1 MKRIFFLLM
10 AILFAITV
18 FGQKEITG
26 TSSSSYLNI
35 TKDPPKPPFL
45 EVVSGSLQKPPFLE
59 VVSGSLQFIDSDGNN
74 KIDANENTRIR
85 FELKN
90 TGSGAGLNLTT
101 DIKEKNYVSGLTFD
115 TGKSLGTLQPGAT
128 QTVEIP
134 VSGKMSLQ
142 DSKVAF
148 EIGVKEANGFGI
160 DPVKIEIETQA
171 FINPD
176 IKIVDYSVT
185 SEGATTLQ
193 KKRPF
198 KVQVLVQNIGQGR
211 AENVKINLPVPENM
225 YCLSDNNVVTIETL
239 APGASKLLEYNLIA
253 NNNYMAN
260 SISLKFALTERY
272 GKYTEDKTIT
282 LTMNQ
287 TVSNAKLIVQGKG
300 KKEKE
305 IVVGSLTSVVDKNI
319 PFNTIKNP
327 DRLALIIG
335 NENYTGSINS
345 EINVE
350 YARNDAEIFRQYAI
364 NCLGVE
370 ERNVYFFT
378 DATAG
383 LMSTKIELVAK
394 LLSKMG
400 SDAELIFYYAGHGF
414 PDESTRVPYLIPVDV
429 NATNLDAAIKL
440 SGIYKQFSQSGAK
453 RITVF
458 LDACFS
464 GGGRNQGLLAA
475 RGVKIKPKTGTLDG
489 NMVVFSASTGEQSA
503 LPYDIEK
510 HGMFTYFLLK
520 KLQDTKGNITYDEL
534 SKYLESKVSLESL
547 RVNGKEQDP
556 EVNVSLD
563 VGDVWKLWK
572 IR

>member
-1 MKRIFFLLM
+1 MKRIFFLLT
-10 AILFAITV
+10 AILLTITL

-35 TKDPPKPPFL
+35 TKEPP
-45 EVVSGSLQKPPFLE
+45 KPPFLE

-74 KIDANENTRIR
+74 KIDASENIRIR

-90 TGSGAGLNLTT
+90 TGYGAGLNLTT
-101 DIKEKNYVSGLTFD
+101 NVKETNNVTGLTFS

-142 DSKVAF
+142 NSKAAF
-148 EIGVKEANGFGI
+148 EIAVKEANGFGI

-171 FINPD
+171 FINPVV
-176 IKIVDYSVT
+176 KIVDYTVT
-185 SEGATTLQ
+185 SQIGTTLQ

-198 KVQVLVQNIGQGR
+198 EVQILVQNIGQGR

-225 YCLSDNNVVTIETL
+225 FCLSGNKIVNIKTL

-253 NNNYMAN
+253 TNNYTAN
-260 SISLKFALTERY
+260 SIPLKFALSERY
-272 GKYTEDKTIT
+272 GKYTEDRTIT

-287 TVSNAKLIVQGKG
+287 MVSDAKLIVHGKD
-300 KKEKE
+300 KQEKE
-305 IVVGSLTSVVDKNI
+305 IVVGSLTSGVDKNI
-319 PFNTIKNP
+319 PFNNNKNP

-335 NENYTGSINS
+335 NENYTGSLNA
-345 EINVE
+345 EINVD
-350 YARNDAEIFRQYAI
+350 YARNDAEIFRKYAI

-370 ERNVYFFT
+370 ERNVYFFP

-383 LMSTKIELVAK
+383 LMRTKIELVAK

-414 PDESTRVPYLIPVDV
+414 PDESTKVPYLIPVDV

-440 SGIYKQFSQSGAK
+440 PEIYKQFSQTGAK
-453 RITVF
+453 RIIVF

-475 RGVKIKPKTGTLDG
+475 RGVKIKPKNYMLDG
-489 NMVVFSASTGEQSA
+489 NMVVFSASSGEQSA
-503 LPYDIEK
+503 LPYDKEK

-520 KLQDTKGNITYDEL
+520 KLQDTKGNVTYDEL
-534 SKYLESKVSLESL
+534 SKYLESKVSVESL

-556 EVNVSLD
+556 KVNVSTNVKD
-563 VGDVWKLWK
+563 DWKLWK

>member
-1 MKRIFFLLM
+1 MKRIFFLLL

-35 TKDPPKPPFL
+35 TKDPPKPPFI
-45 EVVSGSLQKPPFLE
+45 E
-59 VVSGSLQFIDSDGNN
+59 VVSGSLQFIDSDDNN

-90 TGSGAGLNLTT
+90 TGYGAGLNLTT
-101 DIKEKNYVSGLTFD
+101 DVKETNNVSGLTFN

-142 DSKVAF
+142 DSKAAF
-148 EIGVKEANGFGI
+148 EIAVKEANGFGI

-171 FINPD
+171 FINPVV
-176 IKIVDYSVT
+176 KIVDYTVT
-185 SEGATTLQ
+185 SSSGTTLQ

-198 KVQVLVQNIGQGR
+198 EVQVLVQNIGYGR

-225 YCLSDNNVVTIETL
+225 YCLSDNNVVYIKTL
-239 APGASKLLEYNLIA
+239 DPGASKLLEYNLIA
-253 NNNYMAN
+253 NNNYTENA
-260 SISLKFALTERY
+260 IPLKFALTERY

-287 TVSNAKLIVQGKG
+287 TVSDTKLVIQGRNEQ
-300 KKEKE
+300 EKE
-305 IVVGSLTSVVDKNI
+305 IVVGSLTSGVDKNI
-319 PFNTIKNP
+319 PFNNNKNP
-327 DRLALIIG
+327 GRLALIIG
-335 NENYTGSINS
+335 NENYTGSLNA
-345 EINVE
+345 EINVD
-350 YARNDAEIFRQYAI
+350 YARNDAEIFRKYAI

-383 LMSTKIELVAK
+383 LMRTKIELVAK

-400 SDAELIFYYAGHGF
+400 GDAELIFYYAGHGF
-414 PDESTRVPYLIPVDV
+414 PDESTRAPYLIPVDV

-440 SGIYKQFSQSGAK
+440 PEIYKQFSQSGAK

-475 RGVKIKPKTGTLDG
+475 RGVKIKPKTGTLAG
-489 NMVVFSASTGEQSA
+489 NMVVFAASSGEQSA
-503 LPYDIEK
+503 LPYDNEK

-534 SKYLESKVSLESL
+534 SKYLESKVSVESL
-547 RVNGKEQDP
+547 RINGKEQDP

-563 VGDVWKLWK
+563 VEDVWKLWK

>member
-1 MKRIFFLLM
+1 MKRFFFLLL

-45 EVVSGSLQKPPFLE
+45 EVVSGSLQ
-59 VVSGSLQFIDSDGNN
+59 FIDSDENN
-74 KIDANENTRIR
+74 RIDANENTRIR

-101 DIKEKNYVSGLTFD
+101 DVKETNNVSGLTFNA
-115 TGKSLGTLQPGAT
+115 GKSLGTLQPGAT

-142 DSKVAF
+142 DSKASF

-272 GKYTEDKTIT
+272 GKYTEDRTIT

-287 TVSNAKLIVQGKG
+287 TISDTKLVVQGREEQ
-300 KKEKE
+300 EKE

-319 PFNTIKNP
+319 PFNNNKNP

-440 SGIYKQFSQSGAK
+440 PEIYKQFSQSGAK

-475 RGVKIKPKTGTLDG
+475 RGVKIKLKTGTLAG
-489 NMVVFSASTGEQSA
+489 NMVVFSASKGEQSA
-503 LPYDIEK
+503 LPYDNEK
-510 HGMFTYFLLK
+510 HGMFTFFLLK
-520 KLQDTKGNITYDEL
+520 KIQDTKGNITYDEL

-563 VGDVWKLWK
+563 VEDVWKLWK

>member
-142 DSKVAF
+142 DSKAAF
-148 EIGVKEANGFGI
+148 EVAIKEANGFGI
-160 DPVKIEIETQA
+160 DPVKIEVETQA

-185 SEGATTLQ
+185 SEGVATLQ

-253 NNNYMAN
+253 NNNYTAN
-260 SISLKFALTERY
+260 SIPLKFALTERY

-287 TVSNAKLIVQGKG
+287 TVSDAKLIVQGREDQ
-300 KKEKE
+300 EKE

-383 LMSTKIELVAK
+383 LMRTKIELVAK

-414 PDESTRVPYLIPVDV
+414 PDASTRVPYLIPVDV

-440 SGIYKQFSQSGAK
+440 PEIYKQFSQSGAK

-475 RGVKIKPKTGTLDG
+475 RGVKIKPKTGTLAG

-503 LPYDIEK
+503 LPYDTEK

-520 KLQDTKGNITYDEL
+520 KIQDTKGNITYDEL

>member
-1 MKRIFFLLM
+1 MKRFFFLLL

-45 EVVSGSLQKPPFLE
+45 EVVSGSLQ
-59 VVSGSLQFIDSDGNN
+59 FIDSDENN
-74 KIDANENTRIR
+74 RIDANENTRIR

-101 DIKEKNYVSGLTFD
+101 DVKETNNVSGLTFNA
-115 TGKSLGTLQPGAT
+115 GKSLGTLQPGAT

-142 DSKVAF
+142 DSKASF

-171 FINPD
+171 FINPVV
-176 IKIVDYSVT
+176 KIVDYTVT
-185 SEGATTLQ
+185 SQNVTTLQ

-198 KVQVLVQNIGQGR
+198 EVQVLVQNIGQGR

-272 GKYTEDKTIT
+272 GKYTEDRTIT

-287 TVSNAKLIVQGKG
+287 TISDTKLVVQGREEQ
-300 KKEKE
+300 EKE

-319 PFNTIKNP
+319 PFNNNKNP

-440 SGIYKQFSQSGAK
+440 PEIYKQFSQSGAK

-475 RGVKIKPKTGTLDG
+475 RGVKIKLKTGTLAG
-489 NMVVFSASTGEQSA
+489 NMVVFSASKGEQSA
-503 LPYDIEK
+503 LPYDNEK
-510 HGMFTYFLLK
+510 HGMFTFFLLK
-520 KLQDTKGNITYDEL
+520 KIQDTKGNITYDEL

-563 VGDVWKLWK
+563 VEDVWKLWK

>member
-1 MKRIFFLLM
+1 MKRIFILLP
-10 AILFAITV
+10 AILFTITL

-35 TKDPPKPPFL
+35 TKEPP
-45 EVVSGSLQKPPFLE
+45 KPPFLE

-74 KIDANENTRIR
+74 KIDANENTRIC

-90 TGSGAGLNLTT
+90 TGYGAGLNLTT
-101 DIKEKNYVSGLTFD
+101 NVKEINNVTGLTFN

-142 DSKVAF
+142 DRKAAF
-148 EIGVKEANGFGI
+148 EIAVKEANGFGI

-171 FINPD
+171 FINPVV
-176 IKIVDYSVT
+176 KIVDYTVT
-185 SEGATTLQ
+185 SQIGTTLQ

-198 KVQVLVQNIGQGR
+198 EVQVLVQNIGYGR

-239 APGASKLLEYNLIA
+239 DPGASKLLEYNLIA
-253 NNNYMAN
+253 NNNYTENA
-260 SISLKFALTERY
+260 IPLKFALTERY

-287 TVSNAKLIVQGKG
+287 TVSDTKLVVQGRNEQ
-300 KKEKE
+300 EKE
-305 IVVGSLTSVVDKNI
+305 IVVGSLTSGVDKNI
-319 PFNTIKNP
+319 PFNNNKNP

-335 NENYTGSINS
+335 NENYTGSLNA

-350 YARNDAEIFRQYAI
+350 YARNDAEIFRKYAI

-383 LMSTKIELVAK
+383 LMRTKIELVAK
-394 LLSKMG
+394 LVSKMG

-440 SGIYKQFSQSGAK
+440 PEIYEQFSQTGAK
-453 RITVF
+453 RVIVF
-458 LDACFS
+458 MDACFS

-475 RGVKIKPKTGTLDG
+475 RGVKIKPKNYMLDG

-503 LPYDIEK
+503 LPYDKEK

-520 KLQDTKGNITYDEL
+520 KLQDTKGNVTYDEL
-534 SKYLESKVSLESL
+534 SKYLESKVSVESL

-556 EVNVSLD
+556 KVNVSLD
-563 VGDVWKLWK
+563 VEDVWKLWK

>member
-1 MKRIFFLLM
+1 M

-142 DSKVAF
+142 DSKAAF
-148 EIGVKEANGFGI
+148 EVAIKEANGFGI
-160 DPVKIEIETQA
+160 DPVKIEVETQA

-185 SEGATTLQ
+185 SEGVATLQ

-253 NNNYMAN
+253 NNNYTAN
-260 SISLKFALTERY
+260 SIPLKFALTERY

-287 TVSNAKLIVQGKG
+287 TVSDAKLIVQGREDQ
-300 KKEKE
+300 EKE

-414 PDESTRVPYLIPVDV
+414 PDASTRVPYLIPVDV

-440 SGIYKQFSQSGAK
+440 PEIYKQFSQSGAK

-475 RGVKIKPKTGTLDG
+475 RGVKIKPKTGTLAG

-503 LPYDIEK
+503 LPYDTEK

-520 KLQDTKGNITYDEL
+520 KIQDTKGNITYDEL

>member
-1 MKRIFFLLM
+1 M
-10 AILFAITV
+10 
-18 FGQKEITG
+18 
-26 TSSSSYLNI
+26 NI
-35 TKDPPKPPFL
+35 TKDPPKPPFI
-45 EVVSGSLQKPPFLE
+45 E
-59 VVSGSLQFIDSDGNN
+59 VVSGSLQFIDSDDNN
-74 KIDANENTRIR
+74 KIDANENTSIR

-101 DIKEKNYVSGLTFD
+101 DVKETNNVTGLTFD

-142 DSKVAF
+142 ENKAAF
-148 EIGVKEANGFGI
+148 EIAVKEANGFGI

-171 FINPD
+171 FIKPVV
-176 IKIVDYSVT
+176 KIVDYTVT
-185 SEGATTLQ
+185 SQNVTTLQ

-198 KVQVLVQNIGQGR
+198 EVQVLVQNIGQGR

-225 YCLSDNNVVTIETL
+225 FCLSDNDVVNIGAL

-253 NNNYMAN
+253 NNNYTAN
-260 SISLKFALTERY
+260 VIPLKFALTERY
-272 GKYTEDKTIT
+272 GKYTEDRTIS

-287 TVSNAKLIVQGKG
+287 TISDTKLVVQGRNEQ
-300 KKEKE
+300 EKE

-319 PFNTIKNP
+319 TFNNNKNP

-335 NENYTGSINS
+335 NEDYTGSLNA

-350 YARNDAEIFRQYAI
+350 YARNDAEIFRKYAI

-383 LMSTKIELVAK
+383 LMRSKIELVAK

-440 SGIYKQFSQSGAK
+440 PDIYKQFSQSGAK

-475 RGVKIKPKTGTLDG
+475 RGVKIKPKTGTLAG
-489 NMVVFSASTGEQSA
+489 NMIVFSASTGEQSA
-503 LPYDIEK
+503 LPYNDEK
-510 HGMFTYFLLK
+510 HGMFTFFLLK
-520 KLQDTKGNITYDEL
+520 KLQVTKGNITYDEL
-534 SKYLESKVSLESL
+534 SKYLESKVSVESL
-547 RVNGKEQDP
+547 RINGKEQDP

-563 VGDVWKLWK
+563 VEDVWKLWK
-572 IR
+572 MR

>member
-1 MKRIFFLLM
+1 MKRFFFLLL

-45 EVVSGSLQKPPFLE
+45 EVVSGSLQ
-59 VVSGSLQFIDSDGNN
+59 FIDSDENN
-74 KIDANENTRIR
+74 RIDANENTRIR

-101 DIKEKNYVSGLTFD
+101 DVKETNNVSGLTFNA
-115 TGKSLGTLQPGAT
+115 GKSLGTLQPGAT

-142 DSKVAF
+142 DSKASF

-171 FINPD
+171 FINPVV
-176 IKIVDYSVT
+176 KIVDYTVT
-185 SEGATTLQ
+185 SQNVTTLQ

-198 KVQVLVQNIGQGR
+198 EVQVLVQNIGQGR
-211 AENVKINLPVPENM
+211 AENVKINLPVPENI

-272 GKYTEDKTIT
+272 GKYTEDRTIT

-287 TVSNAKLIVQGKG
+287 TISDTKLVVQGREEQ
-300 KKEKE
+300 EKE

-319 PFNTIKNP
+319 PFNNNKNP

-440 SGIYKQFSQSGAK
+440 PEIYKQFSQSGAK

-475 RGVKIKPKTGTLDG
+475 RGVKIKLKTGTLAG

-503 LPYDIEK
+503 LPYDNEK
-510 HGMFTYFLLK
+510 HGMFTFFLLK
-520 KLQDTKGNITYDEL
+520 KIQDTKGNITYDEL

-563 VGDVWKLWK
+563 VEDVWKLWK

>member
-1 MKRIFFLLM
+1 MKRFFFLLL

-45 EVVSGSLQKPPFLE
+45 EVVSGSLQ
-59 VVSGSLQFIDSDGNN
+59 FIDSDENN
-74 KIDANENTRIR
+74 RIDANENTRIR

-101 DIKEKNYVSGLTFD
+101 DVKETNNVSGLTFNA
-115 TGKSLGTLQPGAT
+115 GKSLGTLQPGAT

-142 DSKVAF
+142 DSKASF

-211 AENVKINLPVPENM
+211 AENVKINLPVPENI

-272 GKYTEDKTIT
+272 GKYTEDRTIT

-287 TVSNAKLIVQGKG
+287 TISDTKLVVQGREEQ
-300 KKEKE
+300 EKE

-319 PFNTIKNP
+319 PFNNNKNP

-440 SGIYKQFSQSGAK
+440 PEIYKQFSQSGAK

-475 RGVKIKPKTGTLDG
+475 RGVKIKLKTGTLAG
-489 NMVVFSASTGEQSA
+489 NMVVFSASKGEQSA
-503 LPYDIEK
+503 LPYDNEK
-510 HGMFTYFLLK
+510 HGMFTFFLLK
-520 KLQDTKGNITYDEL
+520 KIQDTKGNITYDEL

-563 VGDVWKLWK
+563 VEDVWKLWK

>member
-1 MKRIFFLLM
+1 MKRIFFLIP
-10 AILFAITV
+10 AILFTISL

-26 TSSSSYLNI
+26 TSRSSYVNI
-35 TKDPPKPPFL
+35 TKEPP
-45 EVVSGSLQKPPFLE
+45 KPPFLE

-90 TGSGAGLNLTT
+90 TGYGAGLNLKTIVNET
-101 DIKEKNYVSGLTFD
+101 NNVSGLTFNA
-115 TGKSLGTLQPGAT
+115 GKNLGTLQPGAT
-128 QTVEIP
+128 QTIEIS

-142 DSKVAF
+142 DNKAAF
-148 EIGVKEANGFGI
+148 EIAVKEANGFGI

-171 FINPD
+171 FINPVV
-176 IKIVDYSVT
+176 KIVDYTVT
-185 SEGATTLQ
+185 SQSGTTLQ

-198 KVQVLVQNIGQGR
+198 EVQVLVQNIGYGR

-225 YCLSDNNVVTIETL
+225 FCLSDNNIVNIGTL
-239 APGASKLLEYNLIA
+239 APGASKLLEYNLVT
-253 NNNYMAN
+253 NNNYTAN

-272 GKYTEDKTIT
+272 GKYTEDRTIS

-287 TVSNAKLIVQGKG
+287 TVSDTKLVVKG
-300 KKEKE
+300 RNEQEKE
-305 IVVGSLTSVVDKNI
+305 IVVGSLTSGVDKNI
-319 PFNTIKNP
+319 PFNNNKNP

-335 NENYTGSINS
+335 NENYSGTLNA
-345 EINVE
+345 EINVD
-350 YARNDAEIFRQYAI
+350 YARNDAEIFRKYAI

-383 LMSTKIELVAK
+383 LMRTKIELVSK

-400 SDAELIFYYAGHGF
+400 GDAELIFYYAGHGF
-414 PDESTRVPYLIPVDV
+414 PDERTRVPYLIPVDV

-440 SGIYKQFSQSGAK
+440 PEIYKQFSQSGAK

-503 LPYDIEK
+503 LPYDNEK
-510 HGMFTYFLLK
+510 HGMFTFFLLK

-534 SKYLESKVSLESL
+534 SNYLESKVSVESL
-547 RVNGKEQDP
+547 RINGKEQDP
-556 EVNVSLD
+556 EVNVSID
-563 VGDVWKLWK
+563 VEDVWKLWK
-572 IR
+572 MR